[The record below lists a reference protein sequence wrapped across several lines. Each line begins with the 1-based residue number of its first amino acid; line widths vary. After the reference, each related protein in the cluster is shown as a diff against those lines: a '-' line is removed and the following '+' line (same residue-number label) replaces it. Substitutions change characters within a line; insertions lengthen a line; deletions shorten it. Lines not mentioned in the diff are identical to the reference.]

1 MLNIQNLSAEEAR
14 ELLDLLT
21 RQQELETQKSC
32 KKDYLKF
39 VREMWP
45 AFVDGEHHNIMSEA
59 FNDVINGKLK
69 RLIINMP
76 PRHTKSEF
84 ASYFLPAYYL
94 GRNPHKKIIMCSH
107 TAELATGF
115 GRKVRNLVDSDKY
128 QKVFSDVRL
137 QSDSKAA
144 GRWSTNE
151 GGEYFAIGVG
161 GAVTGKGADLLII
174 DDPHSEQDAI
184 SGQYDAGVYDRAWE
198 WYVTG
203 PRQRL
208 QPGAAIVMVATR
220 WSKIDLTGRMLE
232 QAAKNNELSQW
243 RVIQF
248 PALLPSGE
256 PLWPAFWSK
265 EELQKVRDDIPNGRW
280 MAQYQQ
286 SPTAE
291 EGAIIKREWWQP
303 WTASRAPECISIIS
317 SWDTAFS
324 KKSSADYTACT
335 TWGIFQHPDTNV
347 QCLIL
352 LDAFRDRYE
361 FPELKRVAKEHWQEW
376 KPDMMLVE
384 GRAAGKPLI
393 YELRAMGIPV
403 HEFMT
408 AAGSD
413 KITRANSIS
422 DFFASKLVYAPETNW
437 AKDVIEE
444 CAEFP
449 NGKHDDYM
457 DTVSQALLR
466 IRRGGFINPVRDA
479 FDEEP
484 RRKAHQ
490 GGYY

>member
-1 MLNIQNLSAEEAR
+1 MLNINNLSAEEAR
-14 ELLDLLT
+14 ELLDLLS
-21 RQQELETQKSC
+21 RQQEIQTR
-32 KKDYLKF
+32 KDCQQDFLRF

-45 AFVDGEHHNIMSEA
+45 TFVDGEHHKIMAEA
-59 FNDVINGKLK
+59 FNDVASGKLK

-84 ASYFLPAYYL
+84 ASYFLPAFYL
-94 GRNPHKKIIMCSH
+94 GRHPEKKIIMCSH
-107 TAELATGF
+107 TSELATGF
-115 GRKVRNLVDSDKY
+115 GRKVRNLVDGDKY
-128 QKVFSDVRL
+128 QKVFSTKL

-151 GGEYFAIGVG
+151 GGEYFAIGIG

-174 DDPHSEQDAI
+174 DDPHSEQDAM
-184 SGQYDAGVYDRAWE
+184 SGQYSGDVYDRAWD

-208 QPGAAIVMVATR
+208 QPGAAIIMVATR
-220 WSKIDLTGRMLE
+220 WSKVDLTGRMLE
-232 QAAKNNELSQW
+232 QAAKNNELSKW

-286 SPTAE
+286 TPTAE

-303 WTASRAPECISIIS
+303 WKSSRAPECVSIIS

-335 TWGIFQHPDTNV
+335 TWGVFDHPETGI
-347 QCLIL
+347 QSLIL

-403 HEFMT
+403 QEFMT

-413 KITRANSIS
+413 KLIRANSVA

-437 AKDVIEE
+437 ARDVIEE

-466 IRRGGFINPVRDA
+466 IRKGGFINPVRDA

-484 RRKAHQ
+484 RRRVHQ

>member
-1 MLNIQNLSAEEAR
+1 MLNVQNLSAEEAR

-21 RQQELETQKSC
+21 RQQELQTR
-32 KKDYLKF
+32 KDCRQDFLTF
-39 VREMWP
+39 VKEMWP
-45 AFVDGEHHNIMSEA
+45 SFIDGSHHKIMSEA

-94 GRNPHKKIIMCSH
+94 GRYSNKKIIMCSH

-128 QKVFSDVRL
+128 QKIFDDVRL

-184 SGQYDAGVYDRAWE
+184 SGQYSGDVYDRVWD

-208 QPGAAIVMVATR
+208 QPGAAIVIVATR

-303 WTASRAPECISIIS
+303 WKSSRAPECVSIIS

-335 TWGIFQHPDTNV
+335 TWGIFNHPDTGI
-347 QCLIL
+347 QSLIL

-361 FPELKRVAKEHWQEW
+361 FPDLKRVAKEHWIEW

-403 HEFMT
+403 QEFMT

-437 AKDVIEE
+437 ARDVIEE

-449 NGKHDDYM
+449 NGRHDDYM

-466 IRRGGFINPVRDA
+466 IRKGGFINPVRDA

-484 RRKAHQ
+484 ARRPYQ
-490 GGYY
+490 GAYY

>member
-1 MLNIQNLSAEEAR
+1 MLDLSKLSAEEAR
-14 ELLDLLT
+14 DLLALLT
-21 RQQELETQKSC
+21 RQHEINTREACQK
-32 KKDYLKF
+32 DFLRF

-45 AFVDGEHHNIMSEA
+45 GFIDGEHHKIMAEA
-59 FNDVINGKLK
+59 FDDVVNGKLK

-84 ASYFLPAYYL
+84 ASYFLPAYFF
-94 GRNPHKKIIMCSH
+94 GRNPGKKVIMCSH
-107 TAELATGF
+107 TSELATGF
-115 GRKVRNLVDSDKY
+115 GRKVRNLVDSDRY
-128 QKVFSDVRL
+128 QNVFPNLKL

-144 GRWSTNE
+144 GRWNTNE

-161 GAVTGKGADLLII
+161 GAVTGKGADLLLI
-174 DDPHSEQDAI
+174 DDPHSEQDAM
-184 SGQYDAGVYDRAWE
+184 SGQFSTEVYEKAWD

-208 QPGAAIVMVATR
+208 QPNAAIVMVATR
-220 WSKIDLTGRMLE
+220 WSKIDLTGKMLE
-232 QAAKNNELSQW
+232 QAAKNNEIGRW

-265 EELQKVRDDIPNGRW
+265 EELHKVRNDIPTGRW
-280 MAQYQQ
+280 LAQYQQ
-286 SPTAE
+286 TPTSE
-291 EGAIIKREWWQP
+291 EGAIIKREWWKP
-303 WTASRAPECISIIS
+303 WKSSRAPECVSIVS

-324 KKSSADYTACT
+324 KKTSADFTACT
-335 TWGIFQHPDTNV
+335 TWGIFNHPDTGT
-347 QCLIL
+347 QSILL
-352 LDAFRDRYE
+352 LDAFRDRLE
-361 FPELKRVAKEHWQEW
+361 FPQLKTIAKKHWLDW

-384 GRAAGKPLI
+384 GRASGKPLI

-403 HEFMT
+403 QETMSS
-408 AAGSD
+408 AGED
-413 KITRANSIS
+413 KIVRANSVA
-422 DFFASKLVYAPETNW
+422 DFFSSGLVYAPETTW
-437 AKDVIEE
+437 AQEVIEE

-466 IRRGGFINPVRDA
+466 IRRGGFINPARDSI
-479 FDEEP
+479 EP
-484 RRKAHQ
+484 ERTYEPFR

>member
-1 MLNIQNLSAEEAR
+1 MLNVQNLSAEEAR

-21 RQQELETQKSC
+21 RQQELQTR
-32 KKDYLKF
+32 KDCRQDFLTF
-39 VREMWP
+39 VKEMWP
-45 AFVDGEHHNIMSEA
+45 SFIDGSHHKIMAEA

-94 GRNPHKKIIMCSH
+94 GRYSNKKIIMCSH

-128 QKVFSDVRL
+128 QKIFDDVRL

-184 SGQYDAGVYDRAWE
+184 SGQYSGDVYDRVWD

-208 QPGAAIVMVATR
+208 QPGAAIVIVATR

-303 WTASRAPECISIIS
+303 WKSSRAPECVSIIS

-335 TWGIFQHPDTNV
+335 TWGIFNHPDTGI
-347 QCLIL
+347 QSLIL

-361 FPELKRVAKEHWQEW
+361 FPDLKRVAKEHWIEW

-403 HEFMT
+403 QEFMT

-437 AKDVIEE
+437 ARDVIEE

-449 NGKHDDYM
+449 NGRHDDYM

-466 IRRGGFINPVRDA
+466 IRKGGFINPVRDA

-484 RRKAHQ
+484 ARRPYQ
-490 GGYY
+490 GAYY

>member
-1 MLNIQNLSAEEAR
+1 MLNINNLSAEEAR
-14 ELLDLLT
+14 ELLDLLS
-21 RQQELETQKSC
+21 RQQEIQTRKECQQ
-32 KKDYLKF
+32 DFMKF

-45 AFVDGEHHNIMSEA
+45 NFVDGEHHKIMAEA
-59 FNDVINGKLK
+59 FNDVASGKLK

-84 ASYFLPAYYL
+84 ASYFLPAFYL
-94 GRNPHKKIIMCSH
+94 GRHPEKKIIMCSH
-107 TAELATGF
+107 TSELATGF
-115 GRKVRNLVDSDKY
+115 GRKVRNLVDGDKY
-128 QKVFSDVRL
+128 QKVFSTKL

-151 GGEYFAIGVG
+151 GGEYFAIGIG

-174 DDPHSEQDAI
+174 DDPHSEQDAM
-184 SGQYDAGVYDRAWE
+184 SGQYSGDVYDRAWD

-208 QPGAAIVMVATR
+208 QPGAAIIMVATR

-232 QAAKNNELSQW
+232 QAAKNNELSKW

-286 SPTAE
+286 TPTAE

-303 WTASRAPECISIIS
+303 WKSSRAPECMSIIS

-335 TWGIFQHPDTNV
+335 TWGVFDHPETGI
-347 QCLIL
+347 QSLIL

-403 HEFMT
+403 QEFMT

-413 KITRANSIS
+413 KLIRANSVA

-437 AKDVIEE
+437 ARDVIEE

-466 IRRGGFINPVRDA
+466 IRKGGFINPVHDA

-484 RRKAHQ
+484 RRRVHQ